1 MHCSKIDFE
10 NILYNKALQNNTPQ
24 TIQSQESSNNINNTK
39 IRHFKLAKNPSW
51 WPKGG
56 QIKVNK
62 QQFKKA
68 IKGATIALAV
78 SMVGMTSVACY
89 TTPETKT
96 NINQI
101 DPNYQEKIDIGD
113 KRNYNEQT
121 TNIQITPEEAAKGK
135 TVENTKRT
143 VNEYGITIYGK
154 PISEQEV
161 LSRGLNSE
169 IGIKNDKKRG
179 KAVTYTEYYS
189 DAYGG
194 IVYLS
199 INAKSGGKIYF
210 NKDGVEIG
218 SGSKASANVDIEKIL
233 ANYRM
238 GNAMADAIKKT
249 YK

>member
-1 MHCSKIDFE
+1 MIKRVA
-10 NILYNKALQNNTPQ
+10 KALCIT
-24 TIQSQESSNNINNTK
+24 
-39 IRHFKLAKNPSW
+39 
-51 WPKGG
+51 
-56 QIKVNK
+56 
-62 QQFKKA
+62 
-68 IKGATIALAV
+68 LAV
-78 SMVGMTSVACY
+78 SMVGMSSVACY

-143 VNEYGITIYGK
+143 VNEYGITIYGRK
-154 PISEQEV
+154 LSENEPMYKEMISWVEEP
-161 LSRGLNSE
+161 E
-169 IGIKNDKKRG
+169 KY
-179 KAVTYTEYYS
+179 TYTEYYS

-194 IVYLS
+194 KVY
-199 INAKSGGKIYF
+199 ITTVDKNGGIEIF
-210 NKDGVEIG
+210 NEKGKRFIAGD
-218 SGSKASANVDIEKIL
+218 KPQNDIEVIL

>member
-1 MHCSKIDFE
+1 MKKD
-10 NILYNKALQNNTPQ
+10 
-24 TIQSQESSNNINNTK
+24 
-39 IRHFKLAKNPSW
+39 
-51 WPKGG
+51 
-56 QIKVNK
+56 K

-68 IKGATIALAV
+68 IKATTIALAV

-101 DPNYQEKIDIGD
+101 DPNYQEKINIGD

-143 VNEYGITIYGK
+143 VNEYGNTIYGRK
-154 PISEQEV
+154 LSENEPMY
-161 LSRGLNSE
+161 SKIE
-169 IGIKNDKKRG
+169 DKDPG
-179 KAVTYTEYYS
+179 KWTYTYTEYYS

-194 IVYLS
+194 KVY
-199 INAKSGGKIYF
+199 IKTTDKSGGIVVYNENGKEFIAGKKPQ
-210 NKDGVEIG
+210 NDLEV
-218 SGSKASANVDIEKIL
+218 VL

>member
-1 MHCSKIDFE
+1 MKKDKKE
-10 NILYNKALQNNTPQ
+10 
-24 TIQSQESSNNINNTK
+24 
-39 IRHFKLAKNPSW
+39 
-51 WPKGG
+51 
-56 QIKVNK
+56 
-62 QQFKKA
+62 FKKA
-68 IKGATIALAV
+68 IKATTIALAV

-113 KRNYNEQT
+113 KRKYNEQS

-143 VNEYGITIYGK
+143 VNEYGNTIYGRK
-154 PISEQEV
+154 
-161 LSRGLNSE
+161 LNNNE
-169 IGIKNDKKRG
+169 PMYERLLKTVEEPEKY
-179 KAVTYTEYYS
+179 TYTEYYS

-194 IVYLS
+194 KVY
-199 INAKSGGKIYF
+199 IKTTNKSGGIVVYNENGKKFIAGDKPQ
-210 NKDGVEIG
+210 NDLEV
-218 SGSKASANVDIEKIL
+218 VL